1 MTQLAIQIGVPV
13 FLLFLGLSV
22 GRARERQHFASLE
35 RREEAT
41 GNMLIT
47 QMKSFPRAR
56 VGRLPPRMMVGEAV
70 IATDYLK
77 SFLAKLR
84 GIFGGEIRSYQNLMV
99 RARREAVLRIVEQAR
114 REGYD
119 SVCNIRL
126 QTADVGGST
135 SSRRTVVVAILA
147 TGTAYETETTPP

>member
-1 MTQLAIQIGVPV
+1 M
-13 FLLFLGLSV
+13 
-22 GRARERQHFASLE
+22 
-35 RREEAT
+35 
-41 GNMLIT
+41 GNMLVT
-47 QMKSFPRAR
+47 QMKSFPGAR
-56 VGRLPPRMMVGEAV
+56 VGRLPPRLIVGEAV

-84 GIFGGEIRSYQNLMV
+84 GIFGGEIRSYQKLMV

-147 TGTAYETETTPP
+147 AGTAYEAETTPP